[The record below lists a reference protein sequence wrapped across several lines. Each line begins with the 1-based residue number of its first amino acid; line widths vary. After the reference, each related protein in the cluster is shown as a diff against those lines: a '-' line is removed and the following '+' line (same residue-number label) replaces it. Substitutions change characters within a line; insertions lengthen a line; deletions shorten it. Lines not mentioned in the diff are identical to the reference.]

1 MVAFVAVAEEQSFTR
16 AAARL
21 HTAQSAVSATIRALE
36 SELGATL
43 FHRSTRRVALSPTGA
58 ALLPKARA
66 VLDSVADVA
75 DTMARVK
82 GEISG
87 PLAVG
92 FMAAVTL
99 VDVPR
104 ILGEFAKQY
113 PDVQI
118 TMRTSQQGS
127 LGLTRMIKSGQ
138 LDVAFI
144 ANPDHKDP
152 ELRLATLA
160 SSPLVLAVPLNHP
173 MADRAAASLHEM
185 LDLPFIESPSG
196 YGNRSVVD
204 SAFARAG
211 LTRTSRF
218 EISDI
223 AEAAALAR
231 NGLGAIFLPED
242 MTDAL
247 TGLHPIRVDDE
258 GLRLEVAVVTS
269 RRRRQSLATQQ
280 LWSVVAGNS

>member
-1 MVAFVAVAEEQSFTR
+1 MVAFVTVAEEQSFTR

-66 VLDSVADVA
+66 VLDAVADVT

-104 ILGEFAKQY
+104 ILGDFAKQY

-144 ANPDHKDP
+144 ANADHKDP

-196 YGNRSVVD
+196 YGNRAVVD

-247 TGLHPIRVDDE
+247 TGLHPIRIDDE
-258 GLRLEVAVVTS
+258 DLRLEVAVVTS
-269 RRRRQSLATQQ
+269 RRRRQNRATQQ

>member
-1 MVAFVAVAEEQSFTR
+1 MVAFVTVAEEQSFTR

-66 VLDSVADVA
+66 VLDSVADVT

-104 ILGEFAKQY
+104 ILGDFAKQY

-196 YGNRSVVD
+196 YGNRAVVD

-258 GLRLEVAVVTS
+258 DLRLEVAVVTS